1 MKSKTRLINKMKSP
15 WVVLLLVFSLS
26 CTNSIDNGIAIKPLD
41 FDNLQVKKENEICEF
56 TASYI
61 GFDNVSILAYYNR
74 SQDSIIFPLPN
85 VSCFNAKGEEIIAPS
100 CYGSLP
106 KFISN
111 CLIRDSVHRKL
122 PYRIETINDK
132 TSIVKRISL
141 HQFLINNK
149 ILLLNDLTLDE
160 SMLPK
165 SDYYLF
171 IDWFFYA
178 PTESM
183 ATIAEMDSILS
194 TTKGKVSL
202 IVIHACAPKELLK
215 K

>member
-1 MKSKTRLINKMKSP
+1 MN
-15 WVVLLLVFSLS
+15 
-26 CTNSIDNGIAIKPLD
+26 
-41 FDNLQVKKENEICEF
+41 
-56 TASYI
+56 
-61 GFDNVSILAYYNR
+61 
-74 SQDSIIFPLPN
+74 
-85 VSCFNAKGEEIIAPS
+85 CFNAKGEEIIAPS
-100 CYGSLP
+100 CYSSLP
-106 KFISN
+106 QFISN

-183 ATIAEMDSILS
+183 AIIAEMDSILS
-194 TTKGKVSL
+194 TTKGKATLV
-202 IVIHACAPKELLK
+202 VIHACAPKENSYL
-215 K
+215 

>member
-1 MKSKTRLINKMKSP
+1 MKYS
-15 WVVLLLVFSLS
+15 WVVLFLVFCLS
-26 CTNSIDNGIAIKPLD
+26 CTNNIDNNIAIKPLD
-41 FDNLQVKKENEICEF
+41 FDTIQTKKENEICEF
-56 TASYI
+56 VASYI
-61 GFDNVSILAYYNR
+61 GFDNVSILTYYNR

-85 VSCFNAKGEEIIAPS
+85 VNCFNAKGEEIIAPS
-100 CYGSLP
+100 CYSSLP
-106 KFISN
+106 QFISN

-183 ATIAEMDSILS
+183 AIIAEMDSILS
-194 TTKGKVSL
+194 TTKGKATLV
-202 IVIHACAPKELLK
+202 VIHACAPKEIVK
-215 K
+215 

>member
-1 MKSKTRLINKMKSP
+1 MKYS
-15 WVVLLLVFSLS
+15 WVVLFLVFCLS
-26 CTNSIDNGIAIKPLD
+26 CTNNIDNNIAIKPLD
-41 FDNLQVKKENEICEF
+41 FDTIQTKKENEICEF
-56 TASYI
+56 VASYI
-61 GFDNVSILAYYNR
+61 GFDNVSILTYYNR

-85 VSCFNAKGEEIIAPS
+85 VNCFNAKGEEIIAPS
-100 CYGSLP
+100 CYSPLP
-106 KFISN
+106 QFISN

-171 IDWFFYA
+171 IDWF
-178 PTESM
+178 SM
-183 ATIAEMDSILS
+183 PLPNPWLSSPKWIAFLVLQRKATL
-194 TTKGKVSL
+194 V
-202 IVIHACAPKELLK
+202 VIHACAPKK
-215 K
+215 

>member
-1 MKSKTRLINKMKSP
+1 MKYS
-15 WVVLLLVFSLS
+15 WVVLFLVFCLS
-26 CTNSIDNGIAIKPLD
+26 CTNNIDNNIAIKPLD
-41 FDNLQVKKENEICEF
+41 FDTIQTKKENEICEF
-56 TASYI
+56 VASYI
-61 GFDNVSILAYYNR
+61 GFDKVSILTYYNR

-85 VSCFNAKGEEIIAPS
+85 VNCFNAKGEEIIAPS
-100 CYGSLP
+100 CYSSLP
-106 KFISN
+106 QFISN

-183 ATIAEMDSILS
+183 AIIAEMDSILS
-194 TTKGKVSL
+194 TTKGKATLV
-202 IVIHACAPKELLK
+202 VIHACAPKEIVK
-215 K
+215 